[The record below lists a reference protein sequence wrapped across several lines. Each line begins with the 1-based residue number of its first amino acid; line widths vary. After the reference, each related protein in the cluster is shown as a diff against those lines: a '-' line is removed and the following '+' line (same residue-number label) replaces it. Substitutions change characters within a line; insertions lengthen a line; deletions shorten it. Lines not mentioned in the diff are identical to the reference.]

1 MSAPVDP
8 RWYRAE
14 QIRVAFDAYRVHALA
29 LRQRREGDA
38 LRHEVEPVPADEARR
53 FKVAAANRGSLSAR
67 GVA

>member
-1 MSAPVDP
+1 MSASVDP

-29 LRQRREGDA
+29 LRQRRDREA
-38 LRHEVEPVPADEARR
+38 LPNEVEPVPADQAPRL
-53 FKVAAANRGSLSAR
+53 KTATNRGSLSAR